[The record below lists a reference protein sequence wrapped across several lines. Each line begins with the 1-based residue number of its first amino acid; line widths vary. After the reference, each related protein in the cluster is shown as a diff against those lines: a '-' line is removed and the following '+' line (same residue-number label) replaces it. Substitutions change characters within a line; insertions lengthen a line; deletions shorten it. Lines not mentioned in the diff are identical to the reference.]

1 MDGYGAVAGGRGSGG
16 RARPRRWTRTR
27 RAEEARGGEEEG
39 DNDEE
44 DDVKEEDGGDDN
56 EGVGPAE
63 PARRRNWQSEEDEES
78 TTRRWW
84 AGRGGGDGR
93 GGGLNVVHP
102 VRRHDG
108 RGLRDTAI
116 DGNNQQFKI
125 TITARRGRTEKQMN
139 KTKYRHEKHSAIVN
153 VY

>member
-1 MDGYGAVAGGRGSGG
+1 MTTWAPDSTPPATTGAAD
-16 RARPRRWTRTR
+16 A
-27 RAEEARGGEEEG
+27 
-39 DNDEE
+39 DEITAADEIADRE

-56 EGVGPAE
+56 KGVGPAE
-63 PARRRNWQSEEDEES
+63 PARRHNWQSEEDEES

-84 AGRGGGDGR
+84 AGRGGG
-93 GGGLNVVHP
+93 GGLNVVNP